1 VVEPKAADLNGFAPV
16 DLDVR
21 DGAKVE
27 VVALLRRA
35 SEIHPLDHSRARRTF
50 GAGTVTAK
58 VSVMI
63 RVVVV
68 GLTSTTRAP
77 EPVLLGADAED
88 VTVGDEVD
96 ESPDDTEAE
105 LVDESPDD
113 TEAELVDEA
122 DSVDETEPADE
133 LNKTDEV
140 ADAAESDADADC
152 DALPR

>member
-1 VVEPKAADLNGFAPV
+1 VIEPKAADLNGFAPV

-35 SEIHPLDHSRARRTF
+35 SETHPLDHSRARRTF

-77 EPVLLGADAED
+77 EPVLLEADAED
-88 VTVGDEVD
+88 VTVDDEVD
-96 ESPDDTEAE
+96 DE
-105 LVDESPDD
+105 VDESPDD

>member
-27 VVALLRRA
+27 VVALLRKA
-35 SEIHPLDHSRARRTF
+35 SETHPLDHSRARRTF
-50 GAGTVTAK
+50 GTGTVTAK

-88 VTVGDEVD
+88 VTVDDE
-96 ESPDDTEAE
+96 
-105 LVDESPDD
+105 VDESPDD

>member
-35 SEIHPLDHSRARRTF
+35 SETHPLDHSRARRTF

-77 EPVLLGADAED
+77 EPVLLEADAED
-88 VTVGDEVD
+88 VTVDDE
-96 ESPDDTEAE
+96 
-105 LVDESPDD
+105 VDESPDD

>member
-27 VVALLRRA
+27 VVALLRRT
-35 SEIHPLDHSRARRTF
+35 SETHPLDHSRARRTF

-88 VTVGDEVD
+88 VTVDDE
-96 ESPDDTEAE
+96 
-105 LVDESPDD
+105 VDESPDD

>member
-35 SEIHPLDHSRARRTF
+35 SETHPLDHSRARRTF

-88 VTVGDEVD
+88 VTVDDE
-96 ESPDDTEAE
+96 
-105 LVDESPDD
+105 VDESPDD

>member
-1 VVEPKAADLNGFAPV
+1 VIEPKAADLNGFAPV

-35 SEIHPLDHSRARRTF
+35 SETHPLDHSRARRTF

-88 VTVGDEVD
+88 VTVDDE
-96 ESPDDTEAE
+96 
-105 LVDESPDD
+105 VDESPDD